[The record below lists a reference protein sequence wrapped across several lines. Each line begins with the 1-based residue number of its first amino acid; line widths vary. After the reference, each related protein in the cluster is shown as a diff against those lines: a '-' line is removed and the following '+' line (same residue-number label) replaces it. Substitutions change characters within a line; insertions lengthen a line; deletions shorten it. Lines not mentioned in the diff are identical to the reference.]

1 METITNLANTA
12 VGTASKL
19 IYGDQTTKTEE
30 AVDAT
35 KNNET
40 AGKEPVSGVEG
51 KGTATQPF
59 DQGNARKS
67 PHSWSMLQKRLDIS
81 HAARRGGQSVVVTRR
96 YCNHFVLRRLRGPV
110 SGFCC
115 DRTTRNLLIPLR
127 SHPSSRC

>member
-35 KNNET
+35 KHNET

-67 PHSWSMLQKRLDIS
+67 PIPGRCCRSGWTSVMQRDAAGRVWSLLGDTATTLSCEGFVVLYLAFAATEQ
-81 HAARRGGQSVVVTRR
+81 HAT
-96 YCNHFVLRRLRGPV
+96 C
-110 SGFCC
+110 
-115 DRTTRNLLIPLR
+115 
-127 SHPSSRC
+127 

>member
-19 IYGDQTTKTEE
+19 IYGDQTTKTEDKTAD
-30 AVDAT
+30 AVETT

-67 PHSWSMLQKRLDIS
+67 PNFLARCRRVGQEPPSATVAGSAIVGNLMLLRTSGPSKASTFPHWASFATQQ
-81 HAARRGGQSVVVTRR
+81 HAA
-96 YCNHFVLRRLRGPV
+96 Y
-110 SGFCC
+110 
-115 DRTTRNLLIPLR
+115 
-127 SHPSSRC
+127 